1 MHRPENREPGPG
13 GWWREAGGRLADL
26 LYPRLCPGCGD
37 PLSAEAFPALCE
49 PCRFRLHPLEAPF
62 CEICGE
68 KFHGLAQGP
77 MSCWNCRGRALAFD
91 FARSGY
97 HAHELVR
104 ELIHRLKYGREIAL
118 SRLLGQLLL
127 RNWEDR
133 RVERHRD
140 WILVPVPLHPRRE
153 RERQFNQSDELCR
166 VVSAET
172 GLPRLPALRRV
183 RATTAQASLDQ
194 ESRLENLKD
203 AFVLVRQPE
212 VLERIEGKRI
222 LLVDD
227 VFTTGATT
235 HECAKVLKAQGKA
248 SMVAVITVARAGT
261 PPLG

>member
-1 MHRPENREPGPG
+1 MSLPKLVDGDPD
-13 GWWREAGGRLADL
+13 GWWRAGSGRLMDL
-26 LYPRLCPGCGD
+26 LYPRLCPGCED
-37 PLSAEAFPALCE
+37 PLAADLFPALCE

-62 CEICGE
+62 CEVCGE
-68 KFHGLAQGP
+68 KFHGVLHGAVN
-77 MSCWNCRGRALAFD
+77 CWNCRGRTLAFD

-104 ELIHRLKYGREIAL
+104 DLIHRLKYGREIAL

-133 RVERHRD
+133 RIERHRD
-140 WILVPVPLHPRRE
+140 WILVPVPLHPGRE
-153 RERQFNQSDELCR
+153 RQRQFNQSDELCR
-166 VVSAET
+166 VVAAET
-172 GLPRLPALRRV
+172 GLQRLPALRRI

-194 ESRLENLKD
+194 ESRLENLKG
-203 AFVLVRQPE
+203 AFALARHPRVRE
-212 VLERIEGKRI
+212 AIDGKRI
-222 LLVDD
+222 LLIDD

-235 HECAKVLKAQGKA
+235 HECAKVLKAQGNA